1 MADTYFNNGLRSS
14 FNTDIYKAYWDEIL
28 DDTYINRNPLTTIMV
43 KLGQVEFTP
52 SLEFNWVS
60 YKEKLRSVTGVDMGS
75 PSSGVATLTVG
86 SGEGEQIAKGSILHD
101 ENTGSSYYVTAVT
114 SRASDQVSVQKI
126 TESGTTYGTI
136 TADETNGH
144 TLYIDAMSVP
154 DAWSDIANITDWISQ
169 KQDEKHVN
177 YIQDFTEYTYMSEY
191 AANEQRWIN
200 GSRRDQLKARA
211 MQRLM
216 DRVEISLFRSNGGT
230 YNTVS
235 WSGNEG
241 DTAMYFAKGIDG
253 FGIQTETAALS
264 SYTWKDW
271 RDFVHEK
278 IMLWNDKP
286 VVNAFC
292 NYAMFNKIDEW
303 VADSTE
309 LNWAA
314 NNSSGSELGW
324 AVKSLTT
331 SLCTV
336 NLWSNLALR
345 DGYSRTNAI
354 MYALDLDRLCLRYYN
369 GDQDSFYMKII
380 SDPERAQKDHRR
392 TIIDEI
398 NTKCAIQVQSPERH
412 AKLTLN
418 G

>member
-1 MADTYFNNGLRSS
+1 
-14 FNTDIYKAYWDEIL
+14 
-28 DDTYINRNPLTTIMV
+28 
-43 KLGQVEFTP
+43 
-52 SLEFNWVS
+52 
-60 YKEKLRSVTGVDMGS
+60 
-75 PSSGVATLTVG
+75 
-86 SGEGEQIAKGSILHD
+86 
-101 ENTGSSYYVTAVT
+101 
-114 SRASDQVSVQKI
+114 
-126 TESGTTYGTI
+126 
-136 TADETNGH
+136 
-144 TLYIDAMSVP
+144 
-154 DAWSDIANITDWISQ
+154 
-169 KQDEKHVN
+169 
-177 YIQDFTEYTYMSEY
+177 
-191 AANEQRWIN
+191 
-200 GSRRDQLKARA
+200 

-216 DRVEISLFRSNGGT
+216 DRVEISLFRGNGGY
-230 YNTVS
+230 YNSVT

-241 DTAMYFAKGIDG
+241 DAYLYFAKGIDG

-314 NNSSGSELGW
+314 NNTSGNELGW

-345 DGYSRTNAI
+345 DGFPRTDAV
-354 MYALDLDRLCLRYYN
+354 MYALDLDRLKLRYYN
-369 GDQDSFYMKII
+369 GDEDNFYMKIVR
-380 SDPERAQKDHRR
+380 DPDRAQKDHRR
-392 TIIDEI
+392 TIVDEI